1 MEGECIE
8 FYGWLDVGMRDSKKS
23 LKVAPCFLAPTRPST
38 LPDLPMSRPTQ
49 VPKEAWRRMTSYQLS
64 SKIEEEVELLY
75 SPTGQHI
82 PQLEVKETQL
92 KVNLA
97 KTQFIGVCDEKFKG
111 WLASSLAESG
121 N

>member
-1 MEGECIE
+1 
-8 FYGWLDVGMRDSKKS
+8 
-23 LKVAPCFLAPTRPST
+23 
-38 LPDLPMSRPTQ
+38 
-49 VPKEAWRRMTSYQLS
+49 MTSYQLS

-111 WLASSLAESG
+111 
-121 N
+121 